1 MSLLI
6 DIAISAWGLL
16 KDSAIFILGGFLLAG
31 VMKVFLPMDIV
42 GRFLG
47 GPGLRPVVRASV
59 IGIPLPLCSC
69 SVLPSAMALRKMGAS
84 RAATNAFLISTP
96 ESGVDSISISYALLD
111 PIMAIFRPIA
121 AFITALTAGVLENV
135 FGVKENEAEKGA
147 DPLADDDDYCGCS
160 SSCETPKPENKFIEG
175 IRYAFFDLMDDLAFW
190 MVIGLLLAGVIL
202 TVIPDNFF
210 AGIAGEGYLAMPIML
225 FVGVPMYICATSS
238 TPMAAALI
246 MKGLSPGAALVFLL
260 AGPATNIGGIMII
273 RDFMGKRSAVLY
285 LVSIAVCS
293 IVLGVSLDLL
303 YSALDIDPM
312 ATIGSASDI
321 FPDVAETFG
330 AVMFTLLA
338 GRALL
343 KKGWGKVCNFTAG
356 EGKIAKS

>member
-1 MSLLI
+1 MSLLV
-6 DIAISAWGLL
+6 DIFISAWGLL

-47 GPGLRPVVRASV
+47 GPGLRPVIRASV

-121 AFITALTAGVLENV
+121 AFITALTAGVLENI
-135 FGVKENEAEKGA
+135 FGVKENETEKA
-147 DPLADDDDYCGCS
+147 TEPVADDCGCN
-160 SSCETPKPENKFIEG
+160 SSCEAPKPENKFMEG
-175 IRYAFFDLMDDLAFW
+175 LRYAFFDLMDDLAFW

-225 FVGVPMYICATSS
+225 FIGVPMYICATSS

-273 RDFMGKRSAVLY
+273 RDFMGKRSALLY

-293 IVLGVSLDLL
+293 ITLGVSLDLL
-303 YSALDIDPM
+303 YSALDIDPI

-321 FPDVAETFG
+321 FPDGIETFG

-343 KKGWGKVCNFTAG
+343 KKGWGKVCNFMAR
-356 EGKIAKS
+356 EGKPAQS